1 MSLRA
6 LIAALLTCLLPSA
19 CTRPEPVQIG
29 FIGGLTGINSD
40 NGQAGLNGVTLAIEQ
55 CNSEGG
61 VQGRKVELLWRD
73 HGQDPAA
80 AAQGARELGMVPVEA
95 LIGPYT
101 SAMAAAT
108 LPVTKAAGVFQISPT
123 ITSMDFHGK
132 DDNLFRIN
140 RTTRDNGRDYAAM
153 LARRGQH
160 HVAVAYDTRNR
171 SFSESW
177 LKEFRAQ
184 VQAGGHRLAAEVPFA
199 SSDKAQY
206 EAVVRRMLAHRPD
219 GLLFIAGAVDTAN
232 LALQARRQAP
242 TLRLS
247 AAEWAATE
255 QLIEL
260 GGRVV
265 EGLLIAQNF
274 DRDEA
279 SDRFRHFSDAYFK
292 RFQRK
297 ADYSAVS
304 SYDAATVV
312 LGALRRRQ
320 KGQSMKEA
328 VLAAGP
334 FQGLQQ
340 TIVFDPNGDTERKV
354 YFTEVRNGRY
364 TKID

>member
-1 MSLRA
+1 MTKCA
-6 LIAALLTCLLPSA
+6 LIAVLLTCLLQA
-19 CTRPEPVQIG
+19 GCGRPEPVQIG

-40 NGQAGLNGVTLAIEQ
+40 NGQAGLSGVTLAIEQ
-55 CNSEGG
+55 CNSNGG
-61 VQGRKVELLWRD
+61 VQGRRVELLWRD

-80 AAQGARELGMVPVEA
+80 AAQGARELGLAKVDAV
-95 LIGPYT
+95 IGPYT
-101 SAMAAAT
+101 SAMTAVT
-108 LPVTKAAGVFQISPT
+108 LPITAAAGVFQISPT

-132 DDNLFRIN
+132 DDHLFRIN
-140 RTTRDNGRDYAAM
+140 RTTRDNGRDYAAV

-160 HVAVAYDTRNR
+160 HIAVAYDTRNR
-171 SFSESW
+171 SFAESW
-177 LKEFRAQ
+177 LTEFRAQ
-184 VQAGGHRLAAEVPFA
+184 VQAGGDVLAAEVPFA
-199 SSDKAQY
+199 SSDKEQY
-206 EAVVRRMLAHRPD
+206 EAVMRRLLAQRPD

-242 TLRLS
+242 TLPLS

-274 DRDEA
+274 DRDDSSE
-279 SDRFRHFSDAYFK
+279 RFRNFSDAYFK

-312 LGALRRRQ
+312 LTALKQRK
-320 KGQSMKEA
+320 KGQTMKDA

-334 FQGLQQ
+334 YQGLQQ
-340 TIVFDPNGDTERKV
+340 PIVFDRNGDTERTV

-364 TKID
+364 TKIQ